1 MGAKILF
8 RDAQGRDISAD
19 IPEIGGFIGRAVE
32 CMVRTDDAMV
42 SRRNCKIS
50 LQAGRWMVE
59 DLGSANGTFITT
71 GNNAERRIQKDGLQ
85 HGDVVR
91 VGSLQVRFVEVP
103 DAPVQVHRP
112 SVPLQPPA
120 QAQGVAQ
127 GQGPSQAMSK
137 PPSQPVDTD
146 EVRAAA
152 KDAGADKAQESG
164 AKLVSASELARHQ
177 EDVKKLEKDMET
189 AQKAAQ
195 EAQAEREQAVGK
207 LEAQEGELKRL
218 RNELGVAK
226 ESMERVTRSAKKDKD
241 ELTAEQRV
249 NEELRHD
256 LKTLREQ
263 HTKTLTSLEEI
274 KAAAENKDR
283 QLANVADDVRRAK
296 KEQEALTTQL
306 NKLVRERDEQVRN
319 INTER
324 GDTDS
329 LRAILKER
337 VKLIDEQRVGIVNQ
351 EATIKDL
358 KKQLDES
365 EQNLTKTKSERDSLR
380 ERMTKLQ
387 SQGEDVKA
395 ELDRVRQMVGQ
406 QGGEQVLE
414 LSTENRNLRRDL
426 DVARD
431 ELEKL
436 REQAQKTQ
444 TELVELSRQSQKLSE
459 DRKQSGQ
466 RTQQA
471 VEQAVEQALSELRAK
486 HTLEI
491 EKVSG
496 ELAFVRTSLA
506 NAEADLAAHAE
517 KGKESAARADEQ
529 ERALREELVQAKQ
542 AKQQWEAELS
552 QSKQSI
558 DALTQALAE
567 KNAALEA
574 AAKAVPAAGG
584 GNAAAAEQALLEL
597 KAVAT
602 SAYDG
607 IADSFGSLRR
617 NLVDLEEGFHKVS
630 RLLTDKEAS
639 QRLRKSL
646 EEVMMSFDEARS
658 QIRSLAAVLD

>member
-1 MGAKILF
+1 
-8 RDAQGRDISAD
+8 
-19 IPEIGGFIGRAVE
+19 
-32 CMVRTDDAMV
+32 MVRTDDAMV
-42 SRRNCKIS
+42 SRKNCKIS

-120 QAQGVAQ
+120 QAQGATQ
-127 GQGPSQAMSK
+127 GQGPSQAMSR
-137 PPSQPVDTD
+137 PPSQPVDSD
-146 EVRAAA
+146 EVRVAA
-152 KDAGADKAQESG
+152 KEAGADKAQESG
-164 AKLVSASELARHQ
+164 AKLVSASDLAKHQ
-177 EDVKKLEKDMET
+177 EEVKKLEKDMET

-218 RNELGVAK
+218 RTELGVAK

-496 ELAFVRTSLA
+496 ELTFVRTSLA
-506 NAEADLAAHAE
+506 SAEADLAAHAE
-517 KGKESAARADEQ
+517 KGKENAARTDEQ

-607 IADSFGSLRR
+607 IADAFGSLRR